1 MGEGTKFGC
10 CKFLLV
16 NGINL
21 LLGQALTTKEA
32 GRNLLVDH
40 LKASEERYITLV
52 DLMGQAT
59 DYMTIG

>member
-1 MGEGTKFGC
+1 M
-10 CKFLLV
+10 

-32 GRNLLVDH
+32 GGNLVVVH
-40 LKASEERYITLV
+40 LKDSEVRYITLV
-52 DLMGQAT
+52 DLMGQVT